1 MGMDQEGIILSRRF
15 GQLLL
20 VVGGGKVVVKSGDG
34 KKELAV
40 LTSQDLAGMLN
51 FMTNAEKLQEQ
62 FLPRPKAAKQ
72 QRKPKA
78 ERREKVEKPKEAE
91 AGQVAEEQAAA

>member
-78 ERREKVEKPKEAE
+78 ERREKPKEAE